1 MKFLLQKDSFLYL
14 LVSISSESTFSLH
27 MTQAYCEDLHSVIKE
42 WFKINYRID
51 LRSYIITAQIIIS
64 VEVDTEGEMGI
75 ATKSP
80 RKIVLKREDRPPSA
94 VPSTCTS
101 TTSTVISSNPS
112 PTRQPSGFTMNKKPI
127 LPVSVRYKWLKGFR
141 KIGAN
146 YKKISFAKLEIE
158 YRCGH

>member
-1 MKFLLQKDSFLYL
+1 MKEL
-14 LVSISSESTFSLH
+14 
-27 MTQAYCEDLHSVIKE
+27 
-42 WFKINYRID
+42 
-51 LRSYIITAQIIIS
+51 ITVQIIIA
-64 VEVDTEGEMGI
+64 VEVDTEAELGI

-94 VPSTCTS
+94 APSTCMS

>member
-1 MKFLLQKDSFLYL
+1 M
-14 LVSISSESTFSLH
+14 
-27 MTQAYCEDLHSVIKE
+27 
-42 WFKINYRID
+42 
-51 LRSYIITAQIIIS
+51 QIIIA
-64 VEVDTEGEMGI
+64 VEVDREGEMGI

-94 VPSTCTS
+94 DPSTCMS
-101 TTSTVISSNPS
+101 TTSTTVTSSNPS
-112 PTRQPSGFTMNKKPI
+112 PTTRQPSGFTMNKKPI

-146 YKKISFAKLEIE
+146 YRKISFAKLEIE

>member
-1 MKFLLQKDSFLYL
+1 M
-14 LVSISSESTFSLH
+14 
-27 MTQAYCEDLHSVIKE
+27 
-42 WFKINYRID
+42 
-51 LRSYIITAQIIIS
+51 QIIIA

-94 VPSTCTS
+94 DAPSTCMS
-101 TTSTVISSNPS
+101 TTSTTAISSNPS
-112 PTRQPSGFTMNKKPI
+112 PTTRQPSGFTMNKKPI

-146 YKKISFAKLEIE
+146 YKKIPFAKLEIE
-158 YRCGH
+158 YRCDNWHN

>member
-1 MKFLLQKDSFLYL
+1 M
-14 LVSISSESTFSLH
+14 EP
-27 MTQAYCEDLHSVIKE
+27 
-42 WFKINYRID
+42 
-51 LRSYIITAQIIIS
+51 IITENNIS
-64 VEVDTEGEMGI
+64 VEVDTEGELGI

-94 VPSTCTS
+94 APSTCMS

-112 PTRQPSGFTMNKKPI
+112 PIRQPSGFTMNKKPI

-146 YKKISFAKLEIE
+146 YRKISFAKLEIE
-158 YRCGH
+158 YRCDNWHN